1 MIKNKK
7 TQFIY
12 CFIALTLIIT
22 NLFTLNVNAETQI
35 KRLAGEGRYE
45 TAKAMSSH
53 GWTSSEYAVLV
64 TGADYPDAL
73 SATPLAKKYEAPI
86 LLTEKNK
93 LNDNTLGEIKRLGV
107 KKVFIVG
114 GTGVVGTEVEN
125 EIKNLNIEIERIFGQ
140 GRYET
145 SVAVA
150 KKVGVENGI
159 FVAYGLNYADALS
172 IGPIAAKLQMP
183 ILLNPTHSL
192 DPSLENLLESNFI
205 AKTYVVGGTS
215 LISDNVLNKFPNAER
230 LYGSNRYETNKIL
243 LDKFKDQLDFSNLF
257 IATGTNFPDAL
268 SGGALASKNGNPMVL
283 ISNNPDNATLS
294 IKKYNTQANLI
305 VLGGEGVVSTAAI
318 QKFKSGVKM
327 FNLNAGHTL
336 TGADTG
342 ASGVNGLKEEVLTR
356 QLVKELDSQ
365 FKSKGQQTNL
375 VIVDHAATL
384 DESLNKQVILC
395 NSVNADMNIV
405 IHFNSYLGKGYGTE
419 IFTYQG
425 KYVPEADR
433 VLKNMSKLGF
443 INRGIK
449 NSELALIN
457 GTDAETI
464 YIEVCFIDNVKD
476 VAIMNEYGLNAI
488 AKAIACGVLDI
499 EFNEGNIVK

>member
-1 MIKNKK
+1 MRRNRRV
-7 TQFIY
+7 QFIY
-12 CFIALTLIIT
+12 CFIVLTLIIA
-22 NLFTLNVNAETQI
+22 NLFTLNVNAETKI
-35 KRLAGEGRYE
+35 KRLAGKGRYE
-45 TAKAMSSH
+45 TAKEVSSD

-93 LNDNTLGEIKRLGV
+93 LNDNTLSEIKRLGV
-107 KKVFIVG
+107 RKIFIVG

-125 EIKNLNIEIERIFGQ
+125 EIKNLDIEIERIFGK

-150 KKVGVENGI
+150 KEVGVEKGI

-172 IGPIAAKLQMP
+172 VGPIAAKLQMP

-192 DPSLENLLESNFI
+192 DPSLEELMSYNFI

-230 LYGSNRYETNKIL
+230 LYGSDRYETNKIL

-283 ISNNPDNATLS
+283 ISNAPNNATLS
-294 IKKYNTQANLI
+294 IKKHNTQANLI
-305 VLGGEGVVSTAAI
+305 VLGGEGVVSTAAV

-327 FNLNAGHTL
+327 FNLNAGHAL
-336 TGADTG
+336 SGADTG
-342 ASGVNGLKEEVLTR
+342 ASGINGLKEEVLTR
-356 QLVKELDSQ
+356 QLVKELDSE

-375 VIVDHAATL
+375 VVVDHATTL
-384 DESLNKQVILC
+384 DESLNKQIILC

-405 IHFNSYLGKGYGTE
+405 IHFNSHLGIGYGTE

-443 INRGIK
+443 RNRGIK
-449 NSELALIN
+449 NAELALIN

-488 AKAIACGVLDI
+488 AKAIVCGVLDI
-499 EFNEGNIVK
+499 EFNEGNLVK

>member
-1 MIKNKK
+1 
-7 TQFIY
+7 
-12 CFIALTLIIT
+12 
-22 NLFTLNVNAETQI
+22 
-35 KRLAGEGRYE
+35 
-45 TAKAMSSH
+45 
-53 GWTSSEYAVLV
+53 
-64 TGADYPDAL
+64 
-73 SATPLAKKYEAPI
+73 
-86 LLTEKNK
+86 
-93 LNDNTLGEIKRLGV
+93 
-107 KKVFIVG
+107 
-114 GTGVVGTEVEN
+114 
-125 EIKNLNIEIERIFGQ
+125 
-140 GRYET
+140 
-145 SVAVA
+145 
-150 KKVGVENGI
+150 
-159 FVAYGLNYADALS
+159 
-172 IGPIAAKLQMP
+172 
-183 ILLNPTHSL
+183 
-192 DPSLENLLESNFI
+192 
-205 AKTYVVGGTS
+205 
-215 LISDNVLNKFPNAER
+215 
-230 LYGSNRYETNKIL
+230 
-243 LDKFKDQLDFSNLF
+243 
-257 IATGTNFPDAL
+257 
-268 SGGALASKNGNPMVL
+268 
-283 ISNNPDNATLS
+283 
-294 IKKYNTQANLI
+294 
-305 VLGGEGVVSTAAI
+305 
-318 QKFKSGVKM
+318 M